1 MNNILI
7 VEDEVRISS
16 FIAKGLTAEGYLPTV
31 VADGNS
37 GLDFALTGDF
47 DLVILDIG
55 LPGIDGFAVLSRL
68 SAERPD
74 IPVIVLT
81 ARDSAADTVAALEGG
96 AADFMA
102 KPFRFDVLLARIRL
116 RVRTHTEPT
125 PQLALPVGDLLMDF
139 RTRQASLAGQE
150 IELSAREFTLLEVFV
165 RNPDQVFSREQLLT
179 QIWGSDLDSDSNVVD
194 VYVGYLRKKF
204 GSSLIHTVRGRGYR
218 LSPVTDMS

>member
-1 MNNILI
+1 M
-7 VEDEVRISS
+7 
-16 FIAKGLTAEGYLPTV
+16 
-31 VADGNS
+31 
-37 GLDFALTGDF
+37 
-47 DLVILDIG
+47 
-55 LPGIDGFAVLSRL
+55 LSRL

-74 IPVIVLT
+74 LPVIVLT

-116 RVRTHTEPT
+116 RVRTHTGPT

-179 QIWGSDLDSDSNVVD
+179 QVWGSDLDSDSNVVD